1 MLSPKEAIM
10 PFQIVPMASEQDMDG
25 KAYVH
30 WKAWQ
35 EAYAGLVDSAFLAN
49 HTLEKCQAMA
59 RRWPDNILLAKT
71 DEGRVIG
78 FVGYGKNRDNDLA
91 DSGEIFAIYVLRDY
105 YDKKAGYALMEAGME
120 KLMDYSRVAVWVL
133 ADNARAIRFYER
145 YGFVR
150 DGASKAITLGT
161 PLTEIRLIY
170 ERR

>member
-1 MLSPKEAIM
+1 M

-133 ADNARAIRFYER
+133 AA
-145 YGFVR
+145 
-150 DGASKAITLGT
+150 L
-161 PLTEIRLIY
+161 
-170 ERR
+170 